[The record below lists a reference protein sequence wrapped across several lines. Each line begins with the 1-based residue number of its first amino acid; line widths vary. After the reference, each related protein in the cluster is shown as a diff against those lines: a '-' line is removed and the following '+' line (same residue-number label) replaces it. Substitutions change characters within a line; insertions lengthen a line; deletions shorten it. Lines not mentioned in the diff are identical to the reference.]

1 MPQGRQPLLPLI
13 DRLLDGKLA
22 DYLTEHRTAGLSFDA
37 IGRRLAN
44 EHDVNVT
51 GETVRRWCV
60 ELGVE
65 EAA

>member
-22 DYLTEHRTAGLSFDA
+22 DYLSDRRAEGLSFDA

-44 EHDVNVT
+44 EHDVSVT

-60 ELGVE
+60 ELGIE
-65 EAA
+65 DAA